1 MSISRATSDI
11 RPLEGAIVRRF
22 TAGAAVAV
30 GEIVVMQ
37 SDGYVDPANTG
48 SAVQACAGIAVQ
60 AATAAG
66 QIIDVVVFGP
76 IKCVS
81 GATPGATIYASDT
94 AGEPAESAGSNLGVV
109 GWAESATVV
118 FVNPVVAVA

>member
-1 MSISRATSDI
+1 MAFARATSDI
-11 RPLEGAIVRRF
+11 RPLEGAKVRRF

-37 SDGYVDPANTG
+37 SDGYVDPANTT
-48 SAVQACAGIAVQ
+48 AATQVCAGIAVQ
-60 AATAAG
+60 SAAAAG
-66 QIIDVVVFGP
+66 DVIDVVVFGP

-81 GATPGATIYASDT
+81 GATPGSVIYASDT
-94 AGEPAESAGSNLGVV
+94 AGEPAESAGSNLGIV